1 MLESLPTMQWA
12 GDLLKRVFLHLL
24 RHQINDHQLVAS
36 CDWKQSQ
43 TANCV
48 FNGRHRNMMA
58 VRQFPNTAL
67 NGISM
72 IISTAKLVHAQGSA
86 QIDAIDINGISEVQY
101 VTTSATANDLGGTFT
116 LTYHGQRT
124 EQLPFDVSSE
134 DMRNA
139 LMGLCTIDD
148 VSISR
153 EIVGFG
159 YTWMI
164 TFNSVLCW

>member
-1 MLESLPTMQWA
+1 MRLEAVSDSELRVQWKA
-12 GDLLKRVFLHLL
+12 PEHDGGSPISKYRVEWD
-24 RHQINDHQLVAS
+24 INDNFDSKAG
-36 CDWKQSQ
+36 
-43 TANCV
+43 A
-48 FNGRHRNMMA
+48 
-58 VRQFPNTAL
+58 
-67 NGISM
+67 
-72 IISTAKLVHAQGSA
+72 HAQGSA

-153 EIVGFG
+153 EIIGFG
-159 YTWMI
+159 HTWMI
-164 TFNSVLCW
+164 TFNSVQYAGDLNGN

>member
-1 MLESLPTMQWA
+1 
-12 GDLLKRVFLHLL
+12 
-24 RHQINDHQLVAS
+24 
-36 CDWKQSQ
+36 
-43 TANCV
+43 
-48 FNGRHRNMMA
+48 
-58 VRQFPNTAL
+58 
-67 NGISM
+67 M
-72 IISTAKLVHAQGSA
+72 I
-86 QIDAIDINGISEVQY
+86 
-101 VTTSATANDLGGTFT
+101 LGGTFT

-153 EIVGFG
+153 EIIGFG

-164 TFNSVLCW
+164 TFNSVLYAGDLNGKPIADHLGKRDPILM